1 MRWLQGVMMSV
12 FGVGRFEDPIA
23 ERRYQETARWYR
35 LPFVRLYGVM
45 LMVVALAYTIV
56 NPLFVSPDDM
66 ASLAILFGV
75 MLLICGAYICA
86 SFWDGYLS
94 RPQIDFTAL
103 LMLIFLLGRVNLIL
117 FDELISLEQEMHAVG
132 VMNRLAVSAFAA
144 VVMAGRP
151 KLFLLWLGLDL
162 AMFMATVL
170 PVQSHGAGLYYAILS
185 YCSGGAIMVAINL
198 AIERTSRAAFSLA
211 EALETER
218 RHNEELLYNMLPSGA
233 VERIRGGHVVA
244 DSYADA
250 SVVFIDMAGFT
261 ALTKRMSPGHLV
273 DVLNCF
279 FQHADACATTHGVE
293 KVKTIG
299 DGYLAIAGGNVATKN
314 SADAAIAFA
323 RDVLT
328 IVPELRRTAGTDLG
342 LRIGIHSGPVVGGVI
357 GASRMAYDYWGETV
371 NMASRLESCANI
383 NGIAISE
390 SCWLRATCRAEF
402 GPAQTELL
410 KGVGESCV
418 FRTKPAP
425 ESGAE
430 PVSLT
435 AGKLE
440 EVA

>member
-12 FGVGRFEDPIA
+12 FGIGRFDDPA
-23 ERRYQETARWYR
+23 VERRYQETARWYR

-45 LMVVALAYTIV
+45 LMVVGLAYTIV

-66 ASLAILFGV
+66 AKLAILFGF
-75 MLLICGAYICA
+75 MLLTCGAYICA
-86 SFWDGYLS
+86 SFWPGYLS
-94 RPQIDFTAL
+94 RPQIDFTAML
-103 LMLIFLLGRVNLIL
+103 LLIFLLGRVNLIL

-151 KLFLLWLGLDL
+151 KLFLLWLGIDL
-162 AMFMATVL
+162 AMFLSTVL
-170 PVQSHGAGLYYAILS
+170 PVQSHGAGLYYALLS
-185 YCSGGAIMVAINL
+185 YGSGAAIMVAINL

-218 RHNEELLYNMLPSGA
+218 RHNEELVYNMLPSGA
-233 VERIRGGHVVA
+233 VDRIRGGHVVA

-250 SVVFIDMAGFT
+250 SVIFIDMAGFT
-261 ALTKRMSPGHLV
+261 ELTKRMSPGHLV

-279 FQHADACATTHGVE
+279 FHHADACASRHGVE

-299 DGYLAIAGGNVATKN
+299 DGYLALAGGNVSTKN

-357 GASRMAYDYWGETV
+357 GATRMAYDYWGETV
-371 NMASRLESCANI
+371 NMASRLEGCAEM

-390 SCWLRATCRAEF
+390 ACWLRASCRADF
-402 GPAQTELL
+402 GPAQAELL
-410 KGVGESCV
+410 KGVGETCV
-418 FRTKPAP
+418 FRSRLGLA
-425 ESGAE
+425 EGADKDSDAE
-430 PVSLT
+430 K
-435 AGKLE
+435 AYE
-440 EVA
+440 QVA